1 MKRPSNSKLSLFSL
15 LLVLTACAEPAT
27 PAQESR
33 SAQAAKPPAITRVSR
48 VAVGEVF
55 PGYVYKDLNPASGTG
70 GRVNLG
76 EVIGKKP
83 VIFLYWIPGNARAER
98 LFEDIRKVVEEAGAN
113 KAAFYGIVKQR
124 PGMEA
129 PQIAEKVR
137 DLKLSVPILDDEEF
151 RLGQQLSVQAVPS
164 LAILDAEGRLR
175 LANAANLK
183 QVLEYN
189 MDVEAALRRVVS
201 KGTLGNYGI
210 LPRYFPV
217 DELIGKK
224 CPDFEAPM
232 VGDGAMRKW
241 SSVLDP
247 KRINVLVF
255 WSVDCPH
262 CKKSLPEINDWLK
275 QHPQG
280 VNLVAA
286 ASVPDDVTR
295 TRTEEYCRLNS
306 FVFPTF
312 VDRNMQIGEL
322 FQVTST
328 PTVLII
334 RPDGVVD
341 SVLHGEADFAAAFE
355 SKRKELLVGGGP
367 KS

>member
-1 MKRPSNSKLSLFSL
+1 MKRLSTSKITPLSLLF
-15 LLVLTACAEPAT
+15 VLTACAGPVT
-27 PAQESR
+27 PAEE
-33 SAQAAKPPAITRVSR
+33 PPRASKEPSIAH
-48 VAVGEVF
+48 VAPAGPAEVF
-55 PGYVYKDLNPASGTG
+55 PTYVYKDLNPSSGTG
-70 GRVNLG
+70 GRVNLAD
-76 EVIGKKP
+76 VVGKKP
-83 VIFLYWIPGNARAER
+83 VLFLYWIPGNARAER
-98 LFEDIRKVVEEAGAN
+98 MFEDIRKIVEAGGTN
-113 KAAFYGIVKQR
+113 KTAFYGVVKPR
-124 PGMEA
+124 PGMEE
-129 PQIAEKVR
+129 PQIAEKIQE
-137 DLKLSVPILDDEEF
+137 LKLQVPVLNDDEF
-151 RLGQQLSVQAVPS
+151 RLGQQLSVRSVPS
-164 LAILDAEGRLR
+164 LAILDAQGHLR

-217 DELIGKK
+217 NELIGKK

-232 VGDGAMRKW
+232 LSDGAVRKW

-247 KRINVLVF
+247 KRMNVLVF

-286 ASVPDDVTR
+286 ASIPDDVTR

-312 VDRNMQIGEL
+312 VDRGMQIGEL
-322 FQVTST
+322 YQVTST
-328 PTVLII
+328 PTILII

-341 SVLHGEADFAAAFE
+341 SVLLGETDFASAFE
-355 SKRKELLVGGGP
+355 SKKKELLAGGGP